1 MTTKVATKV
10 KIKPKGGKNSDAI
23 EVFPVDAKEAIS
35 AGTHEYVGKD
45 LGGADWLEGKNS
57 GKGFSKKKK
66 GQDVDNSEAD
76 DEDSEEDSEEV
87 EVDIDNMNSK
97 ELDAFVKENKIKI
110 KGFADLSLA
119 KKREALTEALSEES
133 EETSEEEI

>member
-1 MTTKVATKV
+1 MSTKVATKV
-10 KIKPKGGKNSDAI
+10 RIKPKGGKNADAI

-45 LGGADWLEGKNS
+45 LGGAEWLEGKNS

-66 GQDVDNSEAD
+66 GQDVDNSE
-76 DEDSEEDSEEV
+76 DEDSEEDEGEEL
-87 EVDIDNMNSK
+87 DIDNMNSK

-110 KGFADLSLA
+110 KGFDSLSLA
-119 KKREALTEALSEES
+119 KKREALTEALSEEG
-133 EETSEEEI
+133 EEQADEEI